1 MAPAMAE
8 QVTNALTAIREGD
21 PTGAEELLPLLY
33 QELRKLA
40 HDRLAHESPQRTL
53 QTTALVHEAYLRLVG
68 SDGSGSHW
76 ENRAHFFAAAARAMR
91 RILVEHARQ
100 RGCLKHGAGWGHV
113 SLDDCPPKTGPDPCD
128 LLTLDELLTQLE
140 SIDKRK
146 SDVVQLR
153 YFAGMT
159 VEETAT
165 ALQLSTR
172 TVQQEWRFARAWL
185 YRRMS
190 KGDTSA
196 RQNGKP

>member
-1 MAPAMAE
+1 
-8 QVTNALTAIREGD
+8 
-21 PTGAEELLPLLY
+21 
-33 QELRKLA
+33 
-40 HDRLAHESPQRTL
+40 
-53 QTTALVHEAYLRLVG
+53 
-68 SDGSGSHW
+68 
-76 ENRAHFFAAAARAMR
+76 MR

-100 RGCLKHGAGWGHV
+100 RGYLKHGAGWGRV
-113 SLDDCPPKTGPDPCD
+113 SLDDGPPVLGPDPCD
-128 LLTLDELLTQLE
+128 LLTLDELLTLLE

-146 SDVVQLR
+146 SEVVQLR

-185 YRRMS
+185 YHRMS

-196 RQNGKP
+196 RPNGKP

>member
-1 MAPAMAE
+1 VAPAVAE

-40 HDRLAHESPQRTL
+40 HDRLAHESPTQSL

-76 ENRAHFFAAAARAMR
+76 ENRAHFFAAAALAMR

-100 RGCLKHGAGWGHV
+100 RGSLKRGAGWERV
-113 SLDDCPPKTGPDPCD
+113 SLDDGQAVLGPDPCD
-128 LLTLDELLTQLE
+128 LLTLDALLTLLE

-172 TVQQEWRFARAWL
+172 TVEQEWRFARAWL
-185 YRRMS
+185 LREFR
-190 KGDTSA
+190 KGDSA
-196 RQNGKP
+196 FDR